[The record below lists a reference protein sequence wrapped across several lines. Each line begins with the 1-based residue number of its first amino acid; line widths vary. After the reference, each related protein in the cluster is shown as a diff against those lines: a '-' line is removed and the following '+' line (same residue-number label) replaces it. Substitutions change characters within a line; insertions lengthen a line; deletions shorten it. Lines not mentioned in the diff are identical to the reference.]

1 MIIMLPQCIVFDLD
15 DTLYL
20 EREYVRSGFRAVGA
34 WAETT
39 LGVPDFADR
48 AWRLFE
54 AGIHGATFQTV
65 LQECGRKPEPD
76 IVTHMVSI
84 YRCHS
89 PAIEL
94 LPDAVHCLS
103 ELKRN
108 ALLAIVTDG
117 PAECQKAKCA
127 SLRVRDFVDIIVCT
141 GEWGEEFYKP
151 HRRAFE
157 FIQTQLGGAGCS
169 FTYVAD
175 NPLKDFHAPIALGWE
190 TVRVRRP
197 GGLHFAKKS
206 LKKFAATIEIP
217 NLWNFSAL
225 SKNFAAIRS
234 AGDRKL

>member
-1 MIIMLPQCIVFDLD
+1 MLPQCIVFDLD

-20 EREYVRSGFRAVGA
+20 ERDYVRSGFRAVGT
-34 WAETT
+34 WAESA

-54 AGIHGATFQTV
+54 AGMHGATFQTV
-65 LQECGRKPEPD
+65 LAECGKRPEPD
-76 IVTHMVSI
+76 TVAHMVNI

-103 ELKRN
+103 ELKGK

-117 PAECQKAKCA
+117 PADCQKSKCD
-127 SLRVRDFVDIIVCT
+127 SVGLGDFFDIIVCT
-141 GEWGEEFYKP
+141 GDWGEEFYKP

-157 FIQTQLGGAGCS
+157 FRQTQVGGADS
-169 FTYVAD
+169 NFAYVAD
-175 NPLKDFHAPIALGWE
+175 NPLKDFHAPIQLGWD

-197 GGLHFAKKS
+197 GGLHFAKEG
-206 LKKFAATIEIP
+206 LKEFAAKTEVP
-217 NLWNFSAL
+217 NLWNFPEVST
-225 SKNFAAIRS
+225 NFAGLRA
-234 AGDRKL
+234 AGERTL